1 MDSAPCCQS
10 KRDREITHEK
20 DRPQILGEQLNEVLK
35 KGEAREAHR
44 LSRFL
49 APSSSPSTKVGAMD
63 CESFSALKSKA
74 SKNDRTSF
82 LVDQN
87 AMLQGHRDWTCLQ
100 SSVWKLRHWRATVA
114 WSIPAE
120 LLKIPVFSERRS
132 TKTAKATG
140 LDTKARREG
149 SPRMSSPNIRHTR
162 SNICKQFA
170 LLPVFV

>member
-100 SSVWKLRHWRATVA
+100 SRCGSSGTGERLL

-149 SPRMSSPNIRHTR
+149 SPRISSPNIRHTR
-162 SNICKQFA
+162 SNICKLFA